1 MQQASQLL
9 AGQHAVITGAGR
21 GIGAAI
27 ANALAQHGAR
37 LTLMGRDALRLQHK
51 VAELGSNIAC
61 AVAVDVTQAESVV
74 SAFAKAQATFGPVTI
89 LINNAGNAES
99 APIHKTGLGLWQRM
113 LAVNLTGTFLC
124 TQQVVPEMSKRGWGR
139 VINIAST
146 AGLIGYAYVSA
157 YCAAKHG
164 VIGFTRSLALEL
176 ALKGVT
182 VNAVCPGYTDTDLV
196 ADSVQNI
203 VAKTG
208 RSAEQAIA
216 ELVKSNPQKRLIKP
230 DEVANA
236 VAWLC
241 LPGSESITGQ
251 AIAVAGGEV

>member
-1 MQQASQLL
+1 
-9 AGQHAVITGAGR
+9 
-21 GIGAAI
+21 
-27 ANALAQHGAR
+27 
-37 LTLMGRDALRLQHK
+37 
-51 VAELGSNIAC
+51 
-61 AVAVDVTQAESVV
+61 
-74 SAFAKAQATFGPVTI
+74 
-89 LINNAGNAES
+89 
-99 APIHKTGLGLWQRM
+99 M

-124 TQQVVPEMSKRGWGR
+124 TQQVVTEMSKRGWGR
-139 VINIAST
+139 VVNIAST

-182 VNAVCPGYTDTDLV
+182 VNAICPGYTDTDLV

-216 ELVKSNPQKRLIKP
+216 ELVKNNPQKRLIKP

-236 VAWLC
+236 VVWLC